1 MLLRLN
7 GAPLLLVTVT
17 DCAALTPPLASVNV
31 RLLFEREIG
40 AFAEPDP
47 VTVRSTLSGVPLGAL
62 SVIMTD
68 PRLVPADVGVAVT
81 VIEQFL
87 PGPSVRLEHVPSWRV

>member
-1 MLLRLN
+1 MSEYWSLGVMLLSVS

-17 DCAALTPPLASVNV
+17 DCAALIPPSASVNV
-31 RLLFEREIG
+31 KLLFEREMG

-47 VTVRSTLSGVPLGAL
+47 VTVRSTLNGVPLGAL
-62 SVIMTD
+62 SVMMTD

-81 VIEQFL
+81 VIEQFCRQ
-87 PGPSVRLEHVPSWRV
+87 PA